1 MSQEDRAAP
10 DGGKAG
16 PGGAAGGPPPGSGKL
31 PAGKAPDEA
40 TTENEQKAA
49 EAQTGKQPPE
59 AADAPESS
67 APEASDSPASE
78 SPASDPLA
86 GAPAEPINDA
96 QAAIAAF
103 GGIRPM
109 AAKLRVAVSTVQ
121 GWKERDA
128 IPASRHAEI
137 RTAAAELGL
146 DLDKPAP
153 SEAAAEAE
161 SGATPDLPAL
171 PAASPAG
178 TARERL
184 RTSPAKPPGEAA
196 PKAQGPQG
204 PQEKKPERPAA
215 SPLPASGPKPPP
227 SSTPEP
233 ARGPGWIV
241 AFLLGAVAVSL
252 GFGGA
257 VMSRGQWLPIL
268 DPPVAGGPVVDD
280 AAVAALSQRLDRF
293 NSTLD
298 TQGANLRSLQER
310 FEAQPPA
317 AGGSADTEAVVA
329 SLRAEFEE
337 VASRESGLET
347 RIAALEER
355 REAGAGAREA
365 VNALDA
371 EVSAELEDLDARAA
385 VLEARLSDLD
395 RLGMTV
401 EALSEQTPA
410 AARDVAIMLSLVQLR
425 DSFSRGAA
433 YGEELA
439 GLRQAIGDDAEML
452 GLLGPLEAHAGSGLP
467 TPAALAE
474 AFGPVARAVVA
485 AGPGGDE
492 EGLLAGAW
500 RSLSGVVT
508 VRPVGEVE
516 GEGPGAVVARA
527 EARLRDGDLAGALA
541 QLSAL
546 EGAAAEA
553 AAAWK
558 EQAEARLAGEAA
570 LVDLGIL
577 AVDRLAEAG

>member
-10 DGGKAG
+10 EGGKAG
-16 PGGAAGGPPPGSGKL
+16 PGGTPPDPQKAPATTAPASKAL
-31 PAGKAPDEA
+31 DETAGK
-40 TTENEQKAA
+40 KAA
-49 EAQTGKQPPE
+49 ETESGEP
-59 AADAPESS
+59 APES
-67 APEASDSPASE
+67 ASASE
-78 SPASDPLA
+78 SPAPE
-86 GAPAEPINDA
+86 APEFATPESGGGEASGPIGDA

-109 AAKLRVAVSTVQ
+109 AAKLGVAVSTVQ

-137 RTAAAELGL
+137 RAAAAELGL
-146 DLDKPAP
+146 DLDRPAAP
-153 SEAAAEAE
+153 ESLIDETAAPAE
-161 SGATPDLPAL
+161 SDMPDLTVLAG
-171 PAASPAG
+171 AADAPKSSPAG
-178 TARERL
+178 MARERL
-184 RTSPAKPPGEAA
+184 RPDPAKASPSEA
-196 PKAQGPQG
+196 GPQDR
-204 PQEKKPERPAA
+204 KPERAAA
-215 SPLPASGPKPPP
+215 SPLPTSGPKSVPPP
-227 SSTPEP
+227 SAEP

-257 VMSRGQWLPIL
+257 VLSRSQWMPML
-268 DPPVAGGPVVDD
+268 DPPVAGGPAVDN

-310 FEAQPPA
+310 FEAQPPPS

-329 SLRAEFEE
+329 SLRAEFEQ

-355 REAGAGAREA
+355 REAAAGTRDA

-371 EVSAELEDLDARAA
+371 EVSSELEALDARAA

-395 RLGMTV
+395 RLSMTV

-439 GLRQAIGDDAEML
+439 GLRQAIGGDAEML
-452 GLLGPLEAHAGSGLP
+452 ALLAPLDAHAVTGLP
-467 TPAALAE
+467 TSAALAE

-492 EGLLAGAW
+492 ESLLAGAW
-500 RSLSGVVT
+500 RSLSGVVS

-516 GEGPGAVVARA
+516 GDGPGAVVARA
-527 EARLRDGDLAGALA
+527 EARLRDGDLEGALSE
-541 QLSAL
+541 LSAL
-546 EGAAAEA
+546 EGPA
-553 AAAWK
+553 AAAAAGWRAR
-558 EQAEARLAGEAA
+558 AEARLAAEAA
-570 LVDLGIL
+570 LVDLGTL